1 MKAKRLQYLPRLLQN
16 APPPLL
22 ILLDLAPS
30 WRKALS
36 ADLLWIAERSSK
48 LAEMPSPSE
57 DPQAWIALVR
67 AHPIAWRKIV
77 ADALKPRPSGQNG
90 QTHEP
95 PASDHD
101 PCGPPASPWLC
112 YNCGAS
118 FTTRR
123 GLASH
128 ATHAHKR
135 AGAASDCMHG
145 TNCVACLR
153 EFHTRHR
160 LTAHLIHGSLPAP
173 RPFDG
178 TWRLPRRSTSKS
190 FWRLSEHAQPRR
202 RLIRVSI
209 YPITSLC
216 AD

>member
-1 MKAKRLQYLPRLLQN
+1 M
-16 APPPLL
+16 PPP
-22 ILLDLAPS
+22 
-30 WRKALS
+30 
-36 ADLLWIAERSSK
+36 
-48 LAEMPSPSE
+48 SE
-57 DPQAWIALVR
+57 NPQAWIALVR

-95 PASDHD
+95 PASDHY

-160 LTAHLIHGSLPAP
+160 LTAHLIHGSPACAEAIRRHLAPPSPLDVQELLATERACAAQAKANPGKYLPHNKPMCRLAGPLPLWAP
-173 RPFDG
+173 G
-178 TWRLPRRSTSKS
+178 SS
-190 FWRLSEHAQPRR
+190 
-202 RLIRVSI
+202 
-209 YPITSLC
+209 
-216 AD
+216 